1 MIAARK
7 PGHPER
13 KLQVRMPQHVAP
25 PVLRVEQILLGAG
38 LESDGVAGL
47 QAAGEEPLVGKD
59 QGEQVIPAVPLAV
72 RVRVH
77 PESGMRRTKSSGLRR
92 GETVACV
99 VRILTQVV

>member
-7 PGHPER
+7 PSRPER

-25 PVLRVEQILLGAG
+25 PVLRIEQILLGAG
-38 LESDGVAGL
+38 LESDGIAGL
-47 QAAGEEPLVGKD
+47 QAAGKEPLIGKD
-59 QGEQVIPAVPLAV
+59 QREQVIPAVPLAV

-77 PESGMRRTKSSGLRR
+77 PESRMRCPKSVGLLL

-99 VRILTQVV
+99 V